1 MSFSDLSLARRL
13 EATEAFSCLDTAAIV
28 GRLHPEIGAA
38 TERIASGA
46 VAFTGIGSPISEA
59 RGLGMNGPVT
69 EADMDRLE
77 AFYRS
82 RGDAVRIEVCPLA
95 DASLHQL
102 LAARGYRLLEFSN
115 MLARPLDPAGAPL
128 PSTPA
133 PARGGITTRRAEPC
147 ESRLWSETVAH
158 CFAEHMPVTPELVDV
173 VGCCTHSPISTC
185 YFGLVDG
192 ELAGGAAVVVHDGV
206 ALLGGAGTAL
216 RFRNRGLQ
224 QALIEA
230 RLAHAVQ
237 AGCNLAMTVTL
248 PGSVSQRNCERHGFR
263 VIYTRAK
270 FTK

>member
-1 MSFSDLSLARRL
+1 MTFSDLPLARRL
-13 EATEAFSCLDTAAIV
+13 EATEAFSCLDTAVIV
-28 GRLHPEIGAA
+28 GRLRPEIGAA
-38 TERIASGA
+38 TERIAGGA

-77 AFYRS
+77 SFYRS
-82 RGDAVRIEVCPLA
+82 RSDAIRIEVCPLA

-115 MLARPLDPAGAPL
+115 MLARPLDSPAA
-128 PSTPA
+128 PA
-133 PARGGITTRRAEPC
+133 PARPGLSTRRAEPS
-147 ESRLWSETVAH
+147 EGRLWSETVAH

-173 VGCCTHSPISTC
+173 VGCFTHSANSTC
-185 YFGLVDG
+185 YFGLMDG

-216 RFRNRGLQ
+216 PFRNRGLQ

-270 FTK
+270 FTKE